1 MIKAK
6 KTPLEGFLI
15 LELETFKDDRGFF
28 LETFQE
34 KNYKEVGIKDKFV
47 QDNQSRSSKG
57 VLRGMHFQVKRPQAQ
72 IVTVMRGCIFDVG
85 VDLRQNSS
93 TFGQWYGVELSDV
106 GQRQVYMAPGIAH
119 GFCVLSDLADLHY
132 KVSRFYDSD
141 DECGMLWND
150 SEVSID
156 WPSINNPLIHQRD
169 ATYQSLSQLIE
180 SHQLPHN
187 PPIEVE

>member
-34 KNYKEVGIKDKFV
+34 KRYKEAGIKDKFV

-93 TFGQWYGVELSDV
+93 TFGQWYGFELSDV

-132 KVSRFYDSD
+132 KVSRFYDPD

-150 SEVSID
+150 SEVNID
-156 WPSINNPLIHQRD
+156 WPSINPLIHHRD

-180 SHQLPHN
+180 SHQLPYN

>member
-1 MIKAK
+1 MIKTK

-34 KNYKEVGIKDKFV
+34 KNYKEAGIKDKFV
-47 QDNQSRSSKG
+47 QENQSRSSKG
-57 VLRGMHFQVKRPQAQ
+57 VLRGMHFQGKRPQAQ

-93 TFGQWYGVELSDV
+93 TFGQWYGFELSDV

-132 KVSRFYDSD
+132 KVSRFYDPD

-150 SEVSID
+150 SEVNID
-156 WPSINNPLIHQRD
+156 WPSINPLIHQRD

-187 PPIEVE
+187 PPIEVG

>member
-1 MIKAK
+1 MIKTK

-34 KNYKEVGIKDKFV
+34 KNYKEAGIKDKFV

-93 TFGQWYGVELSDV
+93 TFGQWYGFELSDV

-132 KVSRFYDSD
+132 KVSRFYDPD

-150 SEVSID
+150 SEVNID
-156 WPSINNPLIHQRD
+156 WPSINPLIHHRD

-180 SHQLPHN
+180 SHQLPYN

>member
-1 MIKAK
+1 MIKTK

-57 VLRGMHFQVKRPQAQ
+57 VLRGMHFQVNRPQAQ

-156 WPSINNPLIHQRD
+156 WPSINPLIHQRD

>member
-1 MIKAK
+1 MIKVK
-6 KTPLEGFLI
+6 KTSLEGFLI
-15 LELETFKDDRGFF
+15 VELETFKDDRGFF

-34 KNYKEVGIKDKFV
+34 KSYKEAGITDKFI
-47 QDNQSRSSKG
+47 QDNQSRSGKG
-57 VLRGMHFQVKRPQAQ
+57 VIRGMHFQVKRPQAQ

-93 TFGQWYGVELSDV
+93 TFGQWYGVELSDI

-132 KVSRFYDSD
+132 KVSRFYDPD
-141 DECGMLWND
+141 DECGMIWND
-150 SEVSID
+150 SKVNID
-156 WPSINNPLIHQRD
+156 WPSITPLIHQRD
-169 ATYQSLSQLIE
+169 ASYQSLSQLID

-187 PPIEVE
+187 PPVEIE

>member
-1 MIKAK
+1 MIKVK
-6 KTPLEGFLI
+6 KTSLEGFLI
-15 LELETFKDDRGFF
+15 VELETFKDDRGFF

-34 KNYKEVGIKDKFV
+34 KNYKEVGITDKFV

-72 IVTVMRGCIFDVG
+72 IVTVMRGSIFDVG
-85 VDLRQNSS
+85 VDLRQGSS

-132 KVSRFYDSD
+132 KVSRFYDPD
-141 DECGMLWND
+141 DECGMVWND

-156 WPSINNPLIHQRD
+156 WPLMTPLIHQRD
-169 ATYQSLSQLIE
+169 ATYQSLSQLIDN
-180 SHQLPHN
+180 HQLPHN
-187 PPIEVE
+187 LPIEVE

>member
-1 MIKAK
+1 MIKTK

-150 SEVSID
+150 SEVNID
-156 WPSINNPLIHQRD
+156 WPSINPLIHQRD

>member
-1 MIKAK
+1 MIKVK

-15 LELETFKDDRGFF
+15 VELQTFKDDRGFF

-34 KNYKEVGIKDKFV
+34 KSYKKVGIMDRFV

-93 TFGQWYGVELSDV
+93 TFGQWYGVELNDD

-132 KVSRFYDSD
+132 KVSRFYDPD
-141 DECGMLWND
+141 DECGMVWND
-150 SEVSID
+150 PEVNIE
-156 WPSINNPLIHQRD
+156 WPSNTPLIHQRD
-169 ATYQSLSQLIE
+169 ATYQSLSQLID
-180 SHQLPHN
+180 SHQLPRN
-187 PPIEVE
+187 PPIEIE

>member
-1 MIKAK
+1 MIKTK

-57 VLRGMHFQVKRPQAQ
+57 VLRGIHFQVKRPQAQ

-93 TFGQWYGVELSDV
+93 TFGQWYGFELSDV

-156 WPSINNPLIHQRD
+156 WPSINPLIHQRD

>member
-1 MIKAK
+1 MIKVK

-15 LELETFKDDRGFF
+15 VELQTFKDDRGFF

-34 KNYKEVGIKDKFV
+34 KSYKKVGIMDRFV

-93 TFGQWYGVELSDV
+93 TFGQWYGVELNDD

-119 GFCVLSDLADLHY
+119 GFFVLSDLADLHY
-132 KVSRFYDSD
+132 KVSRFYDPD
-141 DECGMLWND
+141 DECGMVWND
-150 SEVSID
+150 LEVNIE
-156 WPSINNPLIHQRD
+156 WPSVTPLIHQRD
-169 ATYQSLSQLIE
+169 STYQSLSQLID
-180 SHQLPHN
+180 SHQLPRN
-187 PPIEVE
+187 PPIEIE

>member
-1 MIKAK
+1 MIKTK

-34 KNYKEVGIKDKFV
+34 KNYKEAGIKDKFV

-156 WPSINNPLIHQRD
+156 WPSINPLIHQRD

>member
-1 MIKAK
+1 MIKTK

-156 WPSINNPLIHQRD
+156 WPSINPLIHQRD

-180 SHQLPHN
+180 SHQLPYN

>member
-34 KNYKEVGIKDKFV
+34 KRYKEAGIKDKFV

-57 VLRGMHFQVKRPQAQ
+57 VLRGIHFQVKRPQAQ

-93 TFGQWYGVELSDV
+93 TFGQWHGVELSDI

-132 KVSRFYDSD
+132 KVSRFYDPD

-150 SEVSID
+150 SEVNID
-156 WPSINNPLIHQRD
+156 WPSINPLIHQRD
-169 ATYQSLSQLIE
+169 ATYKSLSQLIE

-187 PPIEVE
+187 PPIEVK